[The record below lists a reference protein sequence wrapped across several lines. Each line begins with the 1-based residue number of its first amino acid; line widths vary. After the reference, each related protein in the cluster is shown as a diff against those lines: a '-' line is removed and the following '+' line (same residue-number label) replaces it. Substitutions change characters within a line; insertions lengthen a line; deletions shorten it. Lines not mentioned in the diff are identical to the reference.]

1 MITCSSYANRHT
13 VYSAATFCPVCGL
26 RPTTDIVLELIQPH
40 GTSQV
45 PNSPLKD
52 SQRLVIRRAD
62 AEAALGDLAA
72 LAGQGPAATRS
83 ISTSFAT
90 PARRRC

>member
-1 MITCSSYANRHT
+1 VLTH
-13 VYSAATFCPVCGL
+13 G
-26 RPTTDIVLELIQPH
+26 DGIVDERFL
-40 GTSQV
+40 TQV

-72 LAGQGPAATRS
+72 VRGLAAS
-83 ISTSFAT
+83 
-90 PARRRC
+90 

>member
-1 MITCSSYANRHT
+1 VLTH
-13 VYSAATFCPVCGL
+13 G
-26 RPTTDIVLELIQPH
+26 DGIVDERFL
-40 GTSQV
+40 TQV

-72 LAGQGPAATRS
+72 GPRAGGQLTTESG
-83 ISTSFAT
+83 
-90 PARRRC
+90 RRIGL

>member
-1 MITCSSYANRHT
+1 MT
-13 VYSAATFCPVCGL
+13 AAQSERAMAILEGL
-26 RPTTDIVLELIQPH
+26 LTDGYGIVDERFL
-40 GTSQV
+40 TQV

-72 LAGQGPAATRS
+72 LVRGLAAS
-83 ISTSFAT
+83 
-90 PARRRC
+90 

>member
-1 MITCSSYANRHT
+1 VLTH
-13 VYSAATFCPVCGL
+13 G
-26 RPTTDIVLELIQPH
+26 DGIVDERFLTQA
-40 GTSQV
+40 

-72 LAGQGPAATRS
+72 LVRGLVAG
-83 ISTSFAT
+83 
-90 PARRRC
+90 

>member
-1 MITCSSYANRHT
+1 VPLRAAADTSSSNCVSLDSPARAAGRISGRVRVRHVLT
-13 VYSAATFCPVCGL
+13 HG
-26 RPTTDIVLELIQPH
+26 DGIVDERFL
-40 GTSQV
+40 TQV

-72 LAGQGPAATRS
+72 LVRGLAAS
-83 ISTSFAT
+83 
-90 PARRRC
+90 

>member
-1 MITCSSYANRHT
+1 MSTQ
-13 VYSAATFCPVCGL
+13 VM
-26 RPTTDIVLELIQPH
+26 TTSHDAPFQGVMRSVEARFL
-40 GTSQV
+40 TQV

-72 LAGQGPAATRS
+72 LVRGLAAS
-83 ISTSFAT
+83 
-90 PARRRC
+90 

>member
-1 MITCSSYANRHT
+1 MLTH
-13 VYSAATFCPVCGL
+13 G
-26 RPTTDIVLELIQPH
+26 DGIVDERFL
-40 GTSQV
+40 TQV

-72 LAGQGPAATRS
+72 LVSGLAAS
-83 ISTSFAT
+83 
-90 PARRRC
+90 

>member
-1 MITCSSYANRHT
+1 
-13 VYSAATFCPVCGL
+13 
-26 RPTTDIVLELIQPH
+26 LESRLPPL
-40 GTSQV
+40 V

-72 LAGQGPAATRS
+72 LVRRLAAS
-83 ISTSFAT
+83 
-90 PARRRC
+90 

>member
-1 MITCSSYANRHT
+1 M
-13 VYSAATFCPVCGL
+13 SASL
-26 RPTTDIVLELIQPH
+26 H
-40 GTSQV
+40 V

-72 LAGQGPAATRS
+72 LVRGLAAS
-83 ISTSFAT
+83 
-90 PARRRC
+90 